1 MFTYNKIPMKIPLP
15 TPTRQKKIA
24 IILPYRYT
32 NKAKTIGMKYVGYVR
47 AIQSNVEISTL

>member
-1 MFTYNKIPMKIPLP
+1 MFTYNKNSHENTTAYTYKA
-15 TPTRQKKIA
+15 KKIA

-47 AIQSNVEISTL
+47 AIQSIVEISTL